1 MMSNSK
7 ESTSVEVIKSKPFL
21 IGITIAVFVVIAGIV
36 GLSYLIV
43 TGGNSKKDEGINVE
57 NNINVNFGKD
67 NLNGMWPVFCTDL
80 FALFFSKYFIKIQ
93 RFWS

>member
-1 MMSNSK
+1 MRLYFVMTNRKDSIK
-7 ESTSVEVIKSKPFL
+7 IEVIKSKPFL

-67 NLNGMWPVFCTDL
+67 NLNGM
-80 FALFFSKYFIKIQ
+80 
-93 RFWS
+93 

>member
-36 GLSYLIV
+36 ALSYIIV
-43 TGGNSKKDEGINVE
+43 TGGNSNKDDGINVE
-57 NNINVNFGKD
+57 NNINVNFGKY
-67 NLNGMWPVFCTDL
+67 NLNGM
-80 FALFFSKYFIKIQ
+80 
-93 RFWS
+93 

>member
-1 MMSNSK
+1 MSNSN
-7 ESTSVEVIKSKPFL
+7 ETTQVEVIKSKPFL

-36 GLSYLIV
+36 GLSYVVV

-67 NLNGMWPVFCTDL
+67 NLNGM
-80 FALFFSKYFIKIQ
+80 
-93 RFWS
+93 